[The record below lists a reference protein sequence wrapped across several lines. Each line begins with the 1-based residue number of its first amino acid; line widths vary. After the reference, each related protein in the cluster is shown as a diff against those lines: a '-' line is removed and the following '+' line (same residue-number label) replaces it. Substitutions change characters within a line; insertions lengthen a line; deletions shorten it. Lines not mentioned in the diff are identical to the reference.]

1 MPLYIDFQRNIRPI
15 ARGSITSGPS
25 LYWGS
30 DAPVRHSKNAKGLAL
45 PALWDDLDQRYQR
58 LRVWSLISTM
68 RDINGQTLPK
78 EIIG

>member
-1 MPLYIDFQRNIRPI
+1 MLSDIDFQRNIRST

-30 DAPVRHSKNAKGLAL
+30 DAKGLAM

-58 LRVWSLISTM
+58 LRVWSLISTI